1 MVSIPQKTSI
11 EFIDGLL
18 DVLQKVKETLV
29 AARSF
34 VLTNDDMIADGGD
47 PFDVIEKDCSDDQ
60 WQKSVD
66 KYVSSHN
73 SHNQTVD
80 NSVVDTDE
88 EVDNTKV
95 SDVVS
100 EVESVVRKK
109 RAKVTHRASVTPE
122 LNQQIISAIRDRTP
136 RPRMVDVARE
146 FNVSQSTVSRLWG
159 INQSPLNSRSTPLE
173 GQTVV
178 PFDTS
183 VLPIVSEG
191 TKPEVEE

>member
-80 NSVVDTDE
+80 NSVVDTD
-88 EVDNTKV
+88 
-95 SDVVS
+95 
-100 EVESVVRKK
+100 
-109 RAKVTHRASVTPE
+109 A
-122 LNQQIISAIRDRTP
+122 
-136 RPRMVDVARE
+136 
-146 FNVSQSTVSRLWG
+146 G
-159 INQSPLNSRSTPLE
+159 
-173 GQTVV
+173 G
-178 PFDTS
+178 
-183 VLPIVSEG
+183 
-191 TKPEVEE
+191 